1 MMYGLVDCNNFFVS
15 CERVFD
21 PRLNGKKVVVLSNND
36 GCVIARSNEAKA
48 AGIPMG
54 CPAFKIK
61 EYTDPRDVIQL
72 SGRHILYRDLSDR
85 VMHIMGQEVE
95 NLQQYSVDEAFFV
108 LPHEDVETSHRV
120 MAELVRKI
128 REYVGIPVSIG
139 FAPSRTLAKVAN
151 HIAKRDPRITDGVY
165 WLVRPEAIDIILRRT
180 AIDDVWGF
188 GRRLSAKLKARG
200 IMTAADFVKMPPS
213 LVRSQ
218 YSVTLERTQ
227 RELMGHDCQIAN
239 PVTITHKTIMTSRT
253 FGKVLTDRDEVADAI
268 VSFAERT
275 ARQLRAEGSVAGSV
289 MAFVRGDRFREDLP
303 FYSNSCQLR
312 LDTPSSDTMTI
323 ARMALKALNN
333 IWRDGFGYRKAGVM
347 ALDIQHGGAIQLN
360 VFDPEDHGKLRRL
373 MTSIDSINNMYGRR
387 SVKLAPSLQRG
398 EWASNQNHFQPLSQ
412 TLHFYTGMIDPRS
425 HPRQTG
431 EKKPEQAGNL
441 EYIEKLED
449 LDELDPLA

>member
-1 MMYGLVDCNNFFVS
+1 MVDCNNFFVS

-21 PRLNGKKVVVLSNND
+21 PRLNGRKVVVLSNND

-61 EYTDPRDVIQL
+61 EHTDPRQVVQL
-72 SGRHILYRDLSDR
+72 SARHILYRDLSNR
-85 VMHIMGQEVE
+85 VMNILGQEVE
-95 NLQQYSVDEAFFV
+95 NVQQYSVDEAFFL

-120 MAELVRKI
+120 MAEVVKKVRQ
-128 REYVGIPVSIG
+128 YVGIPVSIG
-139 FAPSRTLAKVAN
+139 FAPTRTLAKIAN
-151 HIAKRDPRITDGVY
+151 HIAKKDHRITDGVY

-180 AIDDVWGF
+180 AIEDVWGI
-188 GRRLSAKLKARG
+188 GRRLAASLKSKG
-200 IMTAADFVKMPPS
+200 IITAADFVKMPSS

-239 PVTITHKTIMTSRT
+239 PVTIAHKTIMTSRT
-253 FGKVLTDRDEVADAI
+253 FGKVLTNRDEIADAI

-275 ARQLRAEGSVAGSV
+275 ARQLRDEGSVAGSV
-289 MAFVRGDRFREDLP
+289 MTYVRGDHFREDLP
-303 FYSNSCQLR
+303 FYSNSCQLQ
-312 LDTPSSDTMTI
+312 LATPTSDTMTI
-323 ARMALKALNN
+323 VRQALVAFNN

-373 MTSIDSINNMYGRR
+373 MTSIDGINNLYGRR
-387 SVKLAPSLQRG
+387 SVKLAPGLQRG
-398 EWASNQNHFQPLSQ
+398 EWAPNQNHFQPLSK
-412 TLHFYTGMIDPRS
+412 TLHFYTGMI
-425 HPRQTG
+425 HPYPALDASVTRECDEEENADT
-431 EKKPEQAGNL
+431 ADNL
-441 EYIEKLED
+441 FS
-449 LDELDPLA
+449 

>member
-1 MMYGLVDCNNFFVS
+1 MYGLVDCNNFFVS

-61 EYTDPRDVIQL
+61 EYTDPRQVIQL

-85 VMHIMGQEVE
+85 VMNIMTQEVE

-108 LPHEDVETSHRV
+108 LPHEDVEMSHRV

-128 REYVGIPVSIG
+128 RQYVGIPVSIG

-151 HIAKRDPRITDGVY
+151 HIAKRDRRITDGVY

-180 AIDDVWGF
+180 AIEDVWGI

-200 IMTAADFVKMPPS
+200 ITTAADFVKMPPS

-239 PVTITHKTIMTSRT
+239 PVTIAHKTIMTSRT
-253 FGKVLTDRDEVADAI
+253 FGKVLTDRDEIADAI

-275 ARQLRAEGSVAGSV
+275 ARQLRDEGSVAGSV
-289 MAFVRGDRFREDLP
+289 MTYVRGDHFREDLP

-312 LDTPSSDTMTI
+312 LDTPTNDTMTI
-323 ARMALKALNN
+323 VRQALNAFNN

-347 ALDIQHGGAIQLN
+347 ALDIEHGGAIQLN

-373 MTSIDSINNMYGRR
+373 MTSIDGINNLYGKR
-387 SVKLAPSLQRG
+387 SVKLAPGLQRG
-398 EWASNQNHFQPLSQ
+398 GWAPNQNHIQATSQ
-412 TLHFYTGMIDPRS
+412 TLHFYTGMIYPGPQGDKDDNVEKEES
-425 HPRQTG
+425 FG
-431 EKKPEQAGNL
+431 EFGG
-441 EYIEKLED
+441 D
-449 LDELDPLA
+449 

>member
-1 MMYGLVDCNNFFVS
+1 MYGLVDCNNFFVS

-21 PRLNGKKVVVLSNND
+21 PRLNGKKVVVLSKND

-61 EYTDPRDVIQL
+61 EYTDPRQVIQL

-85 VMHIMGQEVE
+85 VMNIMTQEVE

-128 REYVGIPVSIG
+128 RQYVGIPVSIG

-151 HIAKRDPRITDGVY
+151 HIAKRDRRITDGVY

-180 AIDDVWGF
+180 AIEDVWGI

-200 IMTAADFVKMPPS
+200 ITTAADFVKMPPS

-239 PVTITHKTIMTSRT
+239 PVTIAHKTIMTSRT
-253 FGKVLTDRDEVADAI
+253 FGKVLTDRDEIADAI

-275 ARQLRAEGSVAGSV
+275 ARQLRDEGSVAGSV
-289 MAFVRGDRFREDLP
+289 MTYVRGDHFREDLP

-312 LDTPSSDTMTI
+312 LDTPTNDTMTI
-323 ARMALKALNN
+323 VRQALNAFNN

-347 ALDIQHGGAIQLN
+347 ALDIEHGGAIQLN

-373 MTSIDSINNMYGRR
+373 MTSIDGINNLYGKR
-387 SVKLAPSLQRG
+387 SVKLAPGLQRG
-398 EWASNQNHFQPLSQ
+398 GWAPNQNHIQATSQ
-412 TLHFYTGMIDPRS
+412 TLHFYTGMIYPGPQGDKDDNVEKEES
-425 HPRQTG
+425 FG
-431 EKKPEQAGNL
+431 EFGG
-441 EYIEKLED
+441 D
-449 LDELDPLA
+449 

>member
-1 MMYGLVDCNNFFVS
+1 MYGLVDCNNFFVS

-21 PRLNGKKVVVLSNND
+21 PRLNGRKVVVLSNND

-61 EYTDPRDVIQL
+61 EHTDPRQVVQL
-72 SGRHILYRDLSDR
+72 SARHILYRDLSNR
-85 VMHIMGQEVE
+85 VMNILGQEVE
-95 NLQQYSVDEAFFV
+95 NVQQYSVDEAFFL

-120 MAELVRKI
+120 MAEVVKKVRQ
-128 REYVGIPVSIG
+128 YVGIPVSIG
-139 FAPSRTLAKVAN
+139 FAPTRTLAKIAN
-151 HIAKRDPRITDGVY
+151 HIAKKDHRITDGVY

-180 AIDDVWGF
+180 AIEDVWGI
-188 GRRLSAKLKARG
+188 GRRLAASLKSKG
-200 IMTAADFVKMPPS
+200 IITAADFVKMPSS

-239 PVTITHKTIMTSRT
+239 PVTIAHKTIMTSRT
-253 FGKVLTDRDEVADAI
+253 FGKVLTNRDEIADAI

-275 ARQLRAEGSVAGSV
+275 ARQLRDEGSVAGSV
-289 MAFVRGDRFREDLP
+289 MTYVRGDHFREDLP
-303 FYSNSCQLR
+303 FYSNSCQLQ
-312 LDTPSSDTMTI
+312 LATPTSDTMSI
-323 ARMALKALNN
+323 VRQALVAFNN

-373 MTSIDSINNMYGRR
+373 MTSIDGINNLYGRR
-387 SVKLAPSLQRG
+387 SVKLAPGLQRG
-398 EWASNQNHFQPLSQ
+398 EWAPNQNHFQPLSK
-412 TLHFYTGMIDPRS
+412 TLHFYTGMI
-425 HPRQTG
+425 HPYPALDASVTRECDEEENADT
-431 EKKPEQAGNL
+431 ADNL
-441 EYIEKLED
+441 FS
-449 LDELDPLA
+449 

>member
-1 MMYGLVDCNNFFVS
+1 MYGLVDCNNFFVS

-61 EYTDPRDVIQL
+61 EYTDPRQVIQL

-85 VMHIMGQEVE
+85 VMNIMTQEVE

-128 REYVGIPVSIG
+128 RQYVGIPVSIG

-151 HIAKRDPRITDGVY
+151 HIAKRDRRITDGVY

-180 AIDDVWGF
+180 AIEDVWGI
-188 GRRLSAKLKARG
+188 GRRLSAKLKACG
-200 IMTAADFVKMPPS
+200 ITTAADFVKMPPS

-239 PVTITHKTIMTSRT
+239 PVTIAHKTIMTSRT
-253 FGKVLTDRDEVADAI
+253 FGKVLTDRDEIADAI

-275 ARQLRAEGSVAGSV
+275 ARQLRDEGSVAGSV
-289 MAFVRGDRFREDLP
+289 MTYVRGDHFREDLP

-312 LDTPSSDTMTI
+312 LDTPTNDTMTI
-323 ARMALKALNN
+323 VRQALNAFNN

-347 ALDIQHGGAIQLN
+347 ALDIEHGGAIQLN

-373 MTSIDSINNMYGRR
+373 MTSIDGINNLYGKR
-387 SVKLAPSLQRG
+387 SVKLAPGLQRG
-398 EWASNQNHFQPLSQ
+398 GWAPNQNHIQATSQ
-412 TLHFYTGMIDPRS
+412 TLHFYTGMIYPGPQGDKDDVEKEES
-425 HPRQTG
+425 FG
-431 EKKPEQAGNL
+431 EFGG
-441 EYIEKLED
+441 D
-449 LDELDPLA
+449 

>member
-1 MMYGLVDCNNFFVS
+1 MYGLVDCNNFFVS

-61 EYTDPRDVIQL
+61 EYTDPRQVIQL
-72 SGRHILYRDLSDR
+72 SARHILYRDLSDR
-85 VMHIMGQEVE
+85 VMNILTQEVD

-120 MAELVRKI
+120 LAELVRKI
-128 REYVGIPVSIG
+128 RQYVGIPVSIG

-151 HIAKRDPRITDGVY
+151 HIAKRDRRITDGVY

-180 AIDDVWGF
+180 AIEDVWGV
-188 GRRLSAKLKARG
+188 GRRLSAKLKAQG
-200 IMTAADFVKMPPS
+200 IVTAADFVKMPPS

-239 PVTITHKTIMTSRT
+239 PVTIAHKTIMTSRT
-253 FGKVLTDRDEVADAI
+253 FGKVLTDRDQIADAI
-268 VSFAERT
+268 VNFAERT
-275 ARQLRAEGSVAGSV
+275 ARQLRDEGSVAGSV
-289 MAFVRGDRFREDLP
+289 MTYVRGDHFREDLP
-303 FYSNSCQLR
+303 FYSNSCQLQ

-323 ARMALKALNN
+323 VKMALNAFNN

-347 ALDIQHGGAIQLN
+347 ALDIQHGGGIQLN

-373 MTSIDSINNMYGRR
+373 MTSIDGINNLYGKR
-387 SVKLAPSLQRG
+387 SIKLAPGLLRG
-398 EWASNQNHFQPLSQ
+398 DWAPNQNHFQAKSQ
-412 TLHFYTGMIDPRS
+412 TLHFYTGMI
-425 HPRQTG
+425 HPWPQADEPADSEEESLG
-431 EKKPEQAGNL
+431 EFGGC
-441 EYIEKLED
+441 
-449 LDELDPLA
+449 